1 MIFFVDTVAP
11 TRLGY
16 DPTKNIE
23 TNLNFKL
30 LSLRFNCNKT
40 EFRIVNKI
48 MVKPI
53 MLAVGAIPVI
63 VALLIAIPLITKPD
77 IPFSA
82 ANPNDT
88 IRIEYTKHQLKKISF
103 GVTDD
108 VKALKTEILL
118 IKNNGEIEY
127 SVTKEGYPQPQ
138 LKSKLSEKQIR
149 KLTALIKETGFIE
162 IPTESFPVKNNV
174 SDYQK
179 SNVKI
184 ILNGQIKQIHWPE
197 QNATEK
203 FIPPIITMV
212 EFQLD
217 EVINQ
222 ISE

>member
-1 MIFFVDTVAP
+1 
-11 TRLGY
+11 
-16 DPTKNIE
+16 
-23 TNLNFKL
+23 
-30 LSLRFNCNKT
+30 
-40 EFRIVNKI
+40 
-48 MVKPI
+48 MVKLI
-53 MLAVGAIPVI
+53 MLAVGSIPVI

-108 VKALKTEILL
+108 VKSQKTEILL
-118 IKNNGEIEY
+118 IKNNGETEY

-162 IPTESFPVKNNV
+162 IPSESFPIKDDVM
-174 SDYQK
+174 DYQK

-217 EVINQ
+217 QVINQ